1 MRLSAYF
8 LPTLKD
14 TPTEELIAGV
24 RNAVKHGRRFR
35 DID

>member
-14 TPTEELIAGV
+14 TPTEAQILSHRLMLRAEI
-24 RNAVKHGRRFR
+24 GRAHV
-35 DID
+35 